1 MEKKF
6 LNYMGRD
13 VMLILHIEK
22 EVTLSLATQKGKDLV
37 EYYTDGIV
45 EKEFSNTTKN
55 GIDFYAMHIK
65 KFNFFVIVNIK
76 TIHLYISDE
85 SYNQEIKTP
94 NEALNSLLNENYKQ
108 MIQEK
113 IEKRKFAIECANI
126 AREMNVSFSVS
137 ITYRGN
143 KEKINNFMSSL
154 QKLIDSEEYIIP
166 DSIEDLEFLN
176 IDFQGASKSRL
187 YAYIKSCLMAGKIL
201 TY

>member
-65 KFNFFVIVNIK
+65 NFDFFVIVNIK

-85 SYNQEIKTP
+85 SYNKEIKTP

-108 MIQEK
+108 MIQKK
-113 IEKRKFAIECANI
+113 IEKSKFAIECANI

-176 IDFQGASKSRL
+176 IDFQGASKARL